1 MPLSPFS
8 ACPFFLC
15 RCPPPFYRHFQQ
27 DRVQYLLASA
37 TQKPK
42 SKVSALLF
50 RPNNNCFADN
60 IFRLRRSEYYAPL
73 PDIYNDSK
81 KSSVRRSSIAPA
93 DAFSFFSFC
102 FFRCG
107 RIHACTLNFLIASYV
122 SRLIKCSILQAS
134 ASAVALSTPSLTR
147 KAVSTL
153 CFSNICSA

>member
-1 MPLSPFS
+1 MPFLPFS
-8 ACPFFLC
+8 ACPFFSL
-15 RCPPPFYRHFQQ
+15 PSLSSFLPPFPAGSR
-27 DRVQYLLASA
+27 AISA
-37 TQKPK
+37 CFSYAKPK

-50 RPNNNCFADN
+50 RPNNNCFANN
-60 IFRLRRSEYYAPL
+60 IFRLRQSEYNAPL